1 MNAMDDAQTPPP
13 TAPIVVAT
21 RVDEVLERLVAAA
34 ALRASAAAACTMPE
48 DEARRRIEAGAADLL
63 VVGDAPSGS
72 LVDAMAAA
80 ERLAQVADGIPMLL
94 VVRSDIA
101 AADAFRLAAHGIEA
115 LAADGLDADAL
126 ARRLVV
132 AAHAR
137 ALRERGRRAHAL
149 ARIHETLIA
158 GLVHDLRTP
167 LMAINLSAEVA
178 SARSPDDAVRQ
189 AMRRIRSS
197 TQRMG
202 RTLDHASNVAHLDA
216 PLLADVREI
225 ADLGR
230 VARDA
235 VEAVRRD
242 HVGAQVDV
250 SELGDPCVRA
260 DPAGLRHVVTHLLAT
275 AVAHAHGER
284 VGVRIDGS
292 AADRLWFEVT
302 MPRAIPPDAQER
314 LSGDATRD
322 RPGLGLHAI
331 EAIVRAHAGSVVGR
345 TKAPEGTVF
354 ELLLPR
360 GVDD

>member
-1 MNAMDDAQTPPP
+1 MNAMDDAQTPSP

-21 RVDEVLERLVAAA
+21 RLDEGLERLVAAA
-34 ALRASAAAACTMPE
+34 ALRASAAATQTVPE
-48 DEARRRIEAGAADLL
+48 DEARRRIEAGAADLI

-72 LVDAMAAA
+72 LADAMVVA
-80 ERLAQVADGIPMLL
+80 ERLAQVADAIPMLL
-94 VVRSDIA
+94 LVRSDMA
-101 AADAFRLAAHGIEA
+101 PADALRLAAHGIET
-115 LAADGLDADAL
+115 LAAGALDADAL
-126 ARRLVV
+126 ARRLLL
-132 AAHAR
+132 AAHTR

-149 ARIHETLIA
+149 VRVHESLIA

-178 SARSPDDAVRQ
+178 SARSADDAVRQ

-202 RTLDHASNVAHLDA
+202 RALDHVSNIAHLDA
-216 PLLADVREI
+216 PLLGDVRETV
-225 ADLGR
+225 DLGA
-230 VARDA
+230 VARHA

-242 HVGAQVDV
+242 HVDSEVDV
-250 SELGDPCVRA
+250 AEIGDLRVRA
-260 DPAGLRHVVTHLLAT
+260 DPAALQHVVTYVLAT
-275 AVAHAHGER
+275 AVAHAHDER
-284 VGVRIDGS
+284 IGVRIDGS
-292 AADRLWFEVT
+292 AAHRLWFEVT
-302 MPRAIPPDAQER
+302 MPRAIPPDVQER

-345 TKAPEGTVF
+345 SKAPEGTVF